1 MKPAPFKYFDPAS
14 PDEALALLHEWGE
27 EGKVLAGGQTLGPM
41 LNFRAVSPAALIDI
55 NHLENLAYHRQTEC
69 GTLIGALTRQRVLED
84 DEALAIHQPLV
95 AAAIPYIAHRAI
107 RNRGTVGG
115 SLAHADPAA
124 EWGALILTLGAELT
138 VRRYQTPDRVV
149 AAADFFHGMLE
160 TALEPD
166 ELLVQIRL
174 PPWPK
179 GAGWSIVE
187 FSRRHGD
194 FALAGIASMIS
205 LSANGTC
212 SDLRITAFGVE
223 PRPVRLAHVENSLRG
238 NRPDNALVQETARR
252 AAAEMSPMTDTHA
265 SAGYRRHLVE
275 VLAERSLE
283 EAITRSAPL
292 E

>member
-14 PDEALALLHEWGE
+14 PDDALALLHEWGE
-27 EGKVLAGGQTLGPM
+27 EGKILAGGQTLGPM
-41 LNFRAVSPAALIDI
+41 LNFRVMSPTALIDI
-55 NHLENLAYHRQTEC
+55 NHLESLAYYSQTES
-69 GTLIGALTRQRVLED
+69 GTLIGALTRQRELED
-84 DEALAIHQPLV
+84 NDALAVHQPLV

-149 AAADFFHGMLE
+149 AATDFFHGMLE

-194 FALAGIASMIS
+194 FALAGIASMIR
-205 LSANGTC
+205 LSADGTC
-212 SDLRITAFGVE
+212 SDVRITAFGVE
-223 PRPVRLAHVENSLRG
+223 PRPVRLAHVEDSLRG
-238 NRPDNALVQETARR
+238 NRPDNALIQDIARR
-252 AAAEMSPMTDTHA
+252 AAAGMSPMTDNHA

-283 EAITRSAPL
+283 KAITRATPP
-292 E
+292 

>member
-41 LNFRAVSPAALIDI
+41 LNFRVVSPAALIDI
-55 NHLENLAYHRQTEC
+55 NHLENLAYHRQTES

-84 DEALAIHQPLV
+84 DEALALHQPLV

-124 EWGALILTLGAELT
+124 EWGALILTLGAELK

-149 AAADFFHGMLE
+149 AAANFFHGMLE
-160 TALEPD
+160 TALAPD
-166 ELLVQIRL
+166 ELLVEIRL

-179 GAGWSIVE
+179 GAGWSMVE

-205 LSANGTC
+205 VSADGTC
-212 SDLRITAFGVE
+212 SDVRITAFGVE
-223 PRPVRLAHVENSLRG
+223 PRPVRLAHVENSLHG
-238 NRPDNALVQETARR
+238 NRPDSALIQESARR
-252 AAAEMSPMTDTHA
+252 AAAEMSPMTDNHA

-283 EAITRSAPL
+283 KALTRSTPP
-292 E
+292 